1 MHERG
6 LSARTIQYTNM
17 ILKQALAKTVEWR
30 MLTFNPCQGVTLP
43 RQQRKE
49 MQALAPPDTSRF
61 ITASKANR

>member
-6 LSARTIQYTNM
+6 LSARTIQYKNM

-43 RQQRKE
+43 RQ
-49 MQALAPPDTSRF
+49 
-61 ITASKANR
+61 